1 MNKTKNVNKV
11 KGIMLSLWKELSSG
25 LKKVEKKVQS
35 MIEKGL
41 RGLDNKRI
49 EVGQRLSCTRGISTI
64 EIILIIVVLIA
75 LIIIFRDRLMSV
87 MNSIFDTITS
97 ESGSV

>member
-1 MNKTKNVNKV
+1 MNKTKNENNVK
-11 KGIMLSLWKELSSG
+11 KGIIRLWNRLFAG
-25 LKKVEKKVQS
+25 LKKVEAKVQS
-35 MIEKGL
+35 LIGEGL
-41 RGLDNKRI
+41 RWLDNRRV

>member
-1 MNKTKNVNKV
+1 MNKTKNKNNV
-11 KGIMLSLWKELSSG
+11 KEVIIGLWNRLSAG
-25 LKKVEKKVQS
+25 LEKVEAKIQS
-35 MIEKGL
+35 MMEKGF
-41 RGLDNKRI
+41 RWLDNRRL